1 MYGDHMR
8 QVVIIHGGDSFVSY
22 DEYIAALRAK
32 EATLEKFQPR
42 PKDWKHGLQEV
53 LGQEWQIF
61 LPHMPNANNARFL
74 EWKIWFEKL
83 LGLLDDNII
92 LIGHSLGGV
101 FLASYL
107 SRETVPKKVTATF
120 LVGAP
125 FGEGDLK
132 LPDDLTRMTEQAGK
146 LFIFHSKD
154 DPVVPFGDCEKY
166 VQLLPN
172 AEAVVFTDK
181 GHFNQEQF
189 PELIE
194 KIKSL

>member
-1 MYGDHMR
+1 MR
-8 QVVIIHGGDSFVSY
+8 QVVVIHGGDSFVSY

-32 EATLEKFQPR
+32 EVTLEKFQPR
-42 PKDWKHGLQEV
+42 PKDWKHGLQDM

-83 LGLLDDNII
+83 LGLLDDGII

-107 SRETVPKKVTATF
+107 STETIPKKVTATF

-132 LPDDLTRMTEQAGK
+132 LPADLTKMVEQAGK
-146 LFIFHSKD
+146 IVIFHSED
-154 DPVVPFGDCEKY
+154 DPIVPFEECRKY
-166 VQLLPN
+166 QQALPS
-172 AEAVVFTDK
+172 AHIVSCTDR
-181 GHFNQEQF
+181 GHFIQEQF
-189 PELIE
+189 PELINE
-194 KIKSL
+194 IKSL